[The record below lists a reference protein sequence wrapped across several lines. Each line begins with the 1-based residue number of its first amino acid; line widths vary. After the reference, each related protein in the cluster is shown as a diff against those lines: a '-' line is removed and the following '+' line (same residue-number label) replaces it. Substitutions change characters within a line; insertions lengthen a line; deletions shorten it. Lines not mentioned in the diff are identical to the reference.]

1 LRKEGG
7 TRELIDFYFATGNEH
22 KLEEAKAALS
32 PHKINIIKLDSAE
45 KLEIQHTNLEEIARA
60 ALSLIV
66 TKTADKL
73 VFVED
78 SGLFV
83 HELNGFPGPY
93 SSFVHETIGIEGIL
107 KLMKDAKNRKA
118 EFRSSVSFGT
128 NGMILATFS
137 SITEGMLTAEAK
149 GENGFGFDPIFV
161 PMWTNKTFGQMQLKE
176 KTVYSHRA
184 KALLKMAL
192 WYLDASKKKT
202 LQENAIH
209 VTSETPRKEENR
221 DDRRASSKKISR

>member
-1 LRKEGG
+1 MRKEEG
-7 TRELIDFYFATGNEH
+7 THELIDFYFATGNEH

-32 PHKINIIKLDSAE
+32 PHKINVIKLDGAE

-66 TKTADKL
+66 TKTGDKL

-93 SSFVHETIGIEGIL
+93 SSFVFETIGTEGIL

-118 EFRSSVSFGT
+118 EFRSSVSLGT
-128 NGMILATFS
+128 KGMILGTFS
-137 SITEGMLTAEAK
+137 SVTEGMLTAEAK

-184 KALLKMAL
+184 KALLKTAL
-192 WYLDASKKKT
+192 WYLDASKNKT

-209 VTSETPRKEENR
+209 VTSQSQAKERNVAARK
-221 DDRRASSKKISR
+221 ASKKSSC

>member
-1 LRKEGG
+1 ML
-7 TRELIDFYFATGNEH
+7 ELIDFYFATGNEH
-22 KLEEAKAALS
+22 KLEEARAALS
-32 PHKINIIKLDSAE
+32 PHKINITKFEGAE
-45 KLEIQHTNLEEIARA
+45 KLEIQHTNLEEIAKA

-66 TKTADKL
+66 TKTDDKL

-93 SSFVHETIGIEGIL
+93 SSFGFETIGIDGIL
-107 KLMKDAKNRKA
+107 KLMRDAKNRKA
-118 EFRSSVSFGT
+118 EFRSSVSLGT
-128 NGMILATFS
+128 KGMILATFS
-137 SITEGMLTAEAK
+137 SVTEGMLTAEAK

-161 PMWTNKTFGQMQLKE
+161 PMWTNKTFGQMELKE

-202 LQENAIH
+202 IQENAIY
-209 VTSETPRKEENR
+209 VTPESTAKVRKEVVK
-221 DDRRASSKKISR
+221 RASKKASR